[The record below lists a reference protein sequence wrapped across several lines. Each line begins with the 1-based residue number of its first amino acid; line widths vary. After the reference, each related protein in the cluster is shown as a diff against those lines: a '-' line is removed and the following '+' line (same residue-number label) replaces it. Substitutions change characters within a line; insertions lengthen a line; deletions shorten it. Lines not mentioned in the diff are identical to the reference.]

1 MVAVGIWV
9 LVGGGG
15 GSRCPRISLMA
26 NRSLGGSIFLEQRSR
41 REVKSSDLGYLGGG
55 GGGSSG
61 DGRRCSTCVRAGVC
75 GGGGVRAVFGVL
87 AAAVEVA
94 SASAPCSAFQC
105 QSSYPYAVL
114 VLAVVS
120 AGAPC
125 PKSRWALSPSVKL
138 VLVVVLVGVGEYSAL
153 GGVAPVACCALAS
166 ARPGAA
172 STLAGDSGRLDVIT
186 LLQAGDHGIL
196 VIGVLFCSESCG
208 SMLRVAPFSAI
219 SVLIGRQKSIGSL
232 SKAPLLM
239 VGWSTFWPF
248 HLFPC
253 SRSRLV
259 CHSG

>member
-1 MVAVGIWV
+1 MLYLR
-9 LVGGGG
+9 LVKALWAG
-15 GSRCPRISLMA
+15 
-26 NRSLGGSIFLEQRSR
+26 LEAC
-41 REVKSSDLGYLGGG
+41 LCF
-55 GGGSSG
+55 SG
-61 DGRRCSTCVRAGVC
+61 V
-75 GGGGVRAVFGVL
+75 
-87 AAAVEVA
+87 VEVA
-94 SASAPCSAFQC
+94 SASARAFGVSADRHILRR
-105 QSSYPYAVL
+105 SS
-114 VLAVVS
+114 LAVVS
-120 AGAPC
+120 SLRS
-125 PKSRWALSPSVKL
+125 KSRWALSPSVKL
-138 VLVVVLVGVGEYSAL
+138 VLVVVLVGVNEYAAL